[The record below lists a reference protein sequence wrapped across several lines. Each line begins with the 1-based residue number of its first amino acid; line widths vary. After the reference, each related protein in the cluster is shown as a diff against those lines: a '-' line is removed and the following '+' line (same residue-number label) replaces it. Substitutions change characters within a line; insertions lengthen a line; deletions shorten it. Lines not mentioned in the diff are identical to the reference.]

1 MLANLEHQRIA
12 GKLADGDL
20 PPGEPLFTLRA
31 RDRFA
36 AQVVRH
42 WCDLAEAGGSPHE
55 KIDEARLLANDMD
68 RWPIKQIPGRHDT
81 RRDDG
86 MAARERAF
94 RDQLATNR
102 EETIRELMAIKVDE
116 WLESEGTSEVARVLS
131 NWLIDG
137 LDFRNDDTIVEM
149 AHGRLWGIE

>member
-1 MLANLEHQRIA
+1 
-12 GKLADGDL
+12 
-20 PPGEPLFTLRA
+20 
-31 RDRFA
+31 
-36 AQVVRH
+36 
-42 WCDLAEAGGSPHE
+42 
-55 KIDEARLLANDMD
+55 MD